1 MYPTLPAGLRDL
13 FLSSLK
19 CRQSLF
25 KFIGLKWREL
35 SHIYAVFAICN
46 PWTDSHP
53 AALFKPWKGQALA
66 PSVFIIKSFLCGF
79 TVEKEAVTLH
89 LISSK
94 TPCCNLLKRLLM
106 QGSFSQGVFR
116 QTMLFL
122 KQRAEYPFAADSNCW
137 LSSLSTAWSNE
148 NWERSEGICAQPNLS
163 HMHAKPS
170 WNQSWGRT
178 AV

>member
-19 CRQSLF
+19 CRQSLL

-148 NWERSEGICAQPNLS
+148 NWERSEGICAQPNQS